1 MLQPTTLITG
11 LVEEVMMTFV
21 ILVQLYTVKV
31 RVVVHLGIVGV
42 LRHKGLQTCLNLLH
56 GVVGEGGRQ
65 AVHDDNL
72 WTFCSSPL

>member
-42 LRHKGLQTCLNLLH
+42 LRQTCLNLLH